1 MDNFLFLAILSG
13 AVGHVIW
20 NALLKKSDDKIKFMR
35 AFTLLS
41 SLFLLPLLFFFEP
54 LPKSAWPFFFLTI
67 VIHVFYKIFLC
78 KVYDYSGLSFG
89 YPIARGL
96 PSLVLLLITPII
108 FGETL
113 QLNNQLAIV
122 IISLGILLLVF
133 SEGNFKKINFKGL
146 TYSLIVALIIIA
158 YTITDAKGARASNA
172 LIYLLYYFS
181 LDGFIFNIIAPF
193 IFKKKEINLNYFLKN
208 FKNISIAAFFNIYS
222 YLPAVYGYTIGKV
235 AVIAALRE
243 MSILFASLY
252 GLFILK
258 EKGGYLAFISAVMI
272 LTGCILIK
280 LFSD

>member
-1 MDNFLFLAILSG
+1 MDNLLFLAILSG
-13 AVGHVIW
+13 AIGHVIW

-41 SLFLLPLLFFFEP
+41 SIFLFPLLFFFEP
-54 LPKSAWPFFFLTI
+54 LPKLAWPFFFATI

-96 PSLVLLLITPII
+96 PSLILLLVTPFV
-108 FGETL
+108 FGESL
-113 QLNNQLAIV
+113 KINNQLAIL
-122 IISLGILLLVF
+122 IISFGILLLVF
-133 SEGNFKKINFKGL
+133 SEGNFKKINIKGL

-172 LIYLLYYFS
+172 VIYLLYYFS
-181 LDGFIFNIIAPF
+181 LDGFIFNFIAPF
-193 IFKKKEINLNYFLKN
+193 IFKNKKLKIEYFAKN
-208 FKNISIAAFFNIYS
+208 FKNIFIAAFFNIYS

-243 MSILFASLY
+243 ISILFASLY
-252 GLFILK
+252 GLFVLK
-258 EKGGYLAFISAVMI
+258 EKGGHLAFISALMI

-280 LFSD
+280 LFS

>member
-1 MDNFLFLAILSG
+1 M
-13 AVGHVIW
+13 
-20 NALLKKSDDKIKFMR
+20 
-35 AFTLLS
+35 
-41 SLFLLPLLFFFEP
+41 
-54 LPKSAWPFFFLTI
+54 
-67 VIHVFYKIFLC
+67 C

-96 PSLVLLLITPII
+96 PSLILLVITPYI

-113 QLNNQLAIV
+113 KLNNQIAIL

-133 SEGNFKKINFKGL
+133 SEGNFKKINFQGL

-181 LDGFIFNIIAPF
+181 IDGLIFNIIALF
-193 IFKKKEINLNYFLKN
+193 IFKNKEIDLKYFLKN
-208 FKNISIAAFFNIYS
+208 LKNIFIAAFFNVYS

-243 MSILFASLY
+243 ISILFASLY

-272 LTGCILIK
+272 LAGCILIK
-280 LFSD
+280 LFSFE

>member
-1 MDNFLFLAILSG
+1 MDNLLFLAILSG
-13 AVGHVIW
+13 AIGHVIW

-41 SLFLLPLLFFFEP
+41 SIFLFPLLFFFEP
-54 LPKSAWPFFFLTI
+54 LPKLAWPFFFATI

-96 PSLVLLLITPII
+96 PSLILLLVTPFV
-108 FGETL
+108 FGESL
-113 QLNNQLAIV
+113 KINNQLAIL
-122 IISLGILLLVF
+122 IISFGILLLVF
-133 SEGNFKKINFKGL
+133 SEGNFKKINIKGL

-172 LIYLLYYFS
+172 VIYLLYYFS
-181 LDGFIFNIIAPF
+181 LDGFIFNFIAPL
-193 IFKKKEINLNYFLKN
+193 IFKNKKLKIEYFAKN
-208 FKNISIAAFFNIYS
+208 FKNIFIAAFFNIYS

-243 MSILFASLY
+243 ISILFASLY
-252 GLFILK
+252 GLFVLK
-258 EKGGYLAFISAVMI
+258 EKGGHLAFISALMI

-280 LFSD
+280 LFS

>member
-1 MDNFLFLAILSG
+1 MDNLLFLAILSG
-13 AVGHVIW
+13 AIGHVIW

-41 SLFLLPLLFFFEP
+41 SIFLFPLLFFFEP
-54 LPKSAWPFFFLTI
+54 LPKAAWPFFFATI

-96 PSLVLLLITPII
+96 PSLILLLITPFV
-108 FGETL
+108 FGESL
-113 QLNNQLAIV
+113 KINNQLAIL
-122 IISLGILLLVF
+122 IISFGILLLVF
-133 SEGNFKKINFKGL
+133 SEGNFKKINIKGL
-146 TYSLIVALIIIA
+146 VYSLIVSLIIIA

-172 LIYLLYYFS
+172 IIYLLYYFS
-181 LDGFIFNIIAPF
+181 LDGFIFNFIAPF
-193 IFKKKEINLNYFLKN
+193 IFKDKEINIKYFTKN
-208 FKNISIAAFFNIYS
+208 LKNISIAAFFNIYS

-243 MSILFASLY
+243 ISILFASLY
-252 GLFILK
+252 GLIVLK
-258 EKGGYLAFISAVMI
+258 EKGGYLAFISAIMI

-280 LFSD
+280 IFS

>member
-1 MDNFLFLAILSG
+1 M
-13 AVGHVIW
+13 
-20 NALLKKSDDKIKFMR
+20 
-35 AFTLLS
+35 
-41 SLFLLPLLFFFEP
+41 
-54 LPKSAWPFFFLTI
+54 
-67 VIHVFYKIFLC
+67 C

-96 PSLVLLLITPII
+96 PSLILLLITPII

-113 QLNNQLAIV
+113 KLDNQLAIV

-193 IFKKKEINLNYFLKN
+193 IFKKKEINLNYFLKILKI
-208 FKNISIAAFFNIYS
+208 FQLPLFLISI
-222 YLPAVYGYTIGKV
+222 
-235 AVIAALRE
+235 
-243 MSILFASLY
+243 
-252 GLFILK
+252 
-258 EKGGYLAFISAVMI
+258 
-272 LTGCILIK
+272 LTYPQFMAIP
-280 LFSD
+280 

>member
-1 MDNFLFLAILSG
+1 MDNLLFLAILSG
-13 AVGHVIW
+13 AIGHVIW

-41 SLFLLPLLFFFEP
+41 SIFLFPLLFFFEP
-54 LPKSAWPFFFLTI
+54 LPKLAWPFFFATI

-96 PSLVLLLITPII
+96 PSLILLLVTPFV
-108 FGETL
+108 FGESL
-113 QLNNQLAIV
+113 KINNQLAIL
-122 IISLGILLLVF
+122 IISFGILLLVF
-133 SEGNFKKINFKGL
+133 SEGNFKKINIKGL

-172 LIYLLYYFS
+172 VIYLLYYFS
-181 LDGFIFNIIAPF
+181 LDGFIFNFIAPL
-193 IFKKKEINLNYFLKN
+193 IFKNKKLKIEYFAKN
-208 FKNISIAAFFNIYS
+208 FKNIFIAAFFNIYS

-243 MSILFASLY
+243 ISILFASLY
-252 GLFILK
+252 GLFVLK
-258 EKGGYLAFISAVMI
+258 EKGGHLAFISAVMI

-280 LFSD
+280 LFS

>member
-41 SLFLLPLLFFFEP
+41 SIFLFPLLFFFEP
-54 LPKSAWPFFFLTI
+54 LPKLAWPFFFATI

-96 PSLVLLLITPII
+96 PSLILLLVTPFV
-108 FGETL
+108 FGESL
-113 QLNNQLAIV
+113 KINNQLAIL
-122 IISLGILLLVF
+122 IISFGILLLVF
-133 SEGNFKKINFKGL
+133 SEGNFKKINIKGL

-172 LIYLLYYFS
+172 VIYLLYYFS
-181 LDGFIFNIIAPF
+181 LDGFIFNFIAPL
-193 IFKKKEINLNYFLKN
+193 IFKNKKLKIEYFAKN
-208 FKNISIAAFFNIYS
+208 FKNIFIAAFFNIYS

-243 MSILFASLY
+243 ISILFASLY
-252 GLFILK
+252 GLFVLK
-258 EKGGYLAFISAVMI
+258 EKGGHLAFISALMI

-280 LFSD
+280 LFS

>member
-96 PSLVLLLITPII
+96 PSLILLLITP
-108 FGETL
+108 FVSVSYTH
-113 QLNNQLAIV
+113 LA
-122 IISLGILLLVF
+122 
-133 SEGNFKKINFKGL
+133 
-146 TYSLIVALIIIA
+146 
-158 YTITDAKGARASNA
+158 
-172 LIYLLYYFS
+172 
-181 LDGFIFNIIAPF
+181 
-193 IFKKKEINLNYFLKN
+193 
-208 FKNISIAAFFNIYS
+208 
-222 YLPAVYGYTIGKV
+222 LPTNSRV
-235 AVIAALRE
+235 
-243 MSILFASLY
+243 
-252 GLFILK
+252 
-258 EKGGYLAFISAVMI
+258 
-272 LTGCILIK
+272 
-280 LFSD
+280 

>member
-1 MDNFLFLAILSG
+1 MDNLLFLAILSG
-13 AVGHVIW
+13 AIGHVIW

-41 SLFLLPLLFFFEP
+41 SIFLFPLLFFFEP
-54 LPKSAWPFFFLTI
+54 LPKAAWPFFFATI

-96 PSLVLLLITPII
+96 PSLILLLITPFV
-108 FGETL
+108 FGESL
-113 QLNNQLAIV
+113 KINNQLAIL
-122 IISLGILLLVF
+122 IISFGILLLVF
-133 SEGNFKKINFKGL
+133 SEGNFKKINIKGL
-146 TYSLIVALIIIA
+146 IYSLIVSLIIIA

-172 LIYLLYYFS
+172 IIYLLYYFS
-181 LDGFIFNIIAPF
+181 LDGFIFNFIAPF
-193 IFKKKEINLNYFLKN
+193 IFKDKKINIKYFTKN
-208 FKNISIAAFFNIYS
+208 LKNISIAAFFNIYS

-243 MSILFASLY
+243 ISILFASLY
-252 GLFILK
+252 GLIVLK
-258 EKGGYLAFISAVMI
+258 EKGGYLAFISAIMI

-280 LFSD
+280 IFS

>member
-20 NALLKKSDDKIKFMR
+20 NALLKKAEDKIKFMR

-41 SLFLLPLLFFFEP
+41 SLILLPLLFFFEP
-54 LPKSAWPFFFLTI
+54 LPKSAWPFFLTTI
-67 VIHVFYKIFLC
+67 VIHIFYKIFLC

-96 PSLVLLLITPII
+96 PSLILLLLTPFI

-113 QLNNQLAIV
+113 NLNNQLSII

-146 TYSLIVALIIIA
+146 IYSLIVAFIIIA

-172 LIYLLYYFS
+172 IIYLLYYFA
-181 LDGFIFNIIAPF
+181 LDGFIFNFIAVF
-193 IFKKKEINLNYFLKN
+193 LFKKNKINFDYFLKN
-208 FKNISIAAFFNIYS
+208 FKSISVAAFFNIYS

-252 GLFILK
+252 GLFVLK
-258 EKGGYLAFISAVMI
+258 EKGGYLAFISALMI

-280 LFSD
+280 FFS

>member
-1 MDNFLFLAILSG
+1 MDNLLFLAILSG
-13 AVGHVIW
+13 AIGHVIW

-41 SLFLLPLLFFFEP
+41 SIFLFPLLFFFEP
-54 LPKSAWPFFFLTI
+54 LPKAAWPFFFATI

-96 PSLVLLLITPII
+96 PSLILLLITPFV
-108 FGETL
+108 FGESL
-113 QLNNQLAIV
+113 KINNQLAV
-122 IISLGILLLVF
+122 LIISFGILLLVF
-133 SEGNFKKINFKGL
+133 SEGNFKKINIKGL
-146 TYSLIVALIIIA
+146 IYSLIVSLIIIA

-172 LIYLLYYFS
+172 IIYLLYYFS
-181 LDGFIFNIIAPF
+181 LDGFIFNFIAPF
-193 IFKKKEINLNYFLKN
+193 IFKDKKINIKYFTKN
-208 FKNISIAAFFNIYS
+208 LKNISIAAFFNIYS

-243 MSILFASLY
+243 ISILFASLY
-252 GLFILK
+252 GLIVLK
-258 EKGGYLAFISAVMI
+258 EKGGYLAFISAIMI

-280 LFSD
+280 IFS

>member
-1 MDNFLFLAILSG
+1 MDNLLFLAILSG
-13 AVGHVIW
+13 AIGHVIW

-41 SLFLLPLLFFFEP
+41 SIFLFPLLFFFEP
-54 LPKSAWPFFFLTI
+54 LPKAAWPFFFATI

-96 PSLVLLLITPII
+96 PSLILLLITPFV
-108 FGETL
+108 FGESL
-113 QLNNQLAIV
+113 KINNQLAIL
-122 IISLGILLLVF
+122 IISFGILLLVF
-133 SEGNFKKINFKGL
+133 SEGNFKKINIKGL
-146 TYSLIVALIIIA
+146 VYSLIVSLIIIA

-172 LIYLLYYFS
+172 VIYLLYYFS
-181 LDGFIFNIIAPF
+181 LDGFIFNFIAPF
-193 IFKKKEINLNYFLKN
+193 IFKDKEINIKYFTKN
-208 FKNISIAAFFNIYS
+208 LKNISIAAFFNIYS

-243 MSILFASLY
+243 ISILFASLY
-252 GLFILK
+252 GLIVLK
-258 EKGGYLAFISAVMI
+258 EKGGYLAFISAIMI

-280 LFSD
+280 IFS

>member
-1 MDNFLFLAILSG
+1 MDNLLFLAILSG
-13 AVGHVIW
+13 AIGHVIW

-41 SLFLLPLLFFFEP
+41 SIFLFPLLFFFEP
-54 LPKSAWPFFFLTI
+54 LPKAAWPFFFATI

-96 PSLVLLLITPII
+96 PSLILLLITPFV
-108 FGETL
+108 FGESL
-113 QLNNQLAIV
+113 KINNQLAIL
-122 IISLGILLLVF
+122 IISFGILLLVF
-133 SEGNFKKINFKGL
+133 SEGNFKKINIKGL
-146 TYSLIVALIIIA
+146 VYSLIVSLIIIA

-172 LIYLLYYFS
+172 IIYLLYYFS
-181 LDGFIFNIIAPF
+181 LDGFIFNFIAPF
-193 IFKKKEINLNYFLKN
+193 IFKDKKINIKYFTKN
-208 FKNISIAAFFNIYS
+208 LKNISIAAFFNIYS

-243 MSILFASLY
+243 ISILFASLY
-252 GLFILK
+252 GLIVLK
-258 EKGGYLAFISAVMI
+258 EKGGYLAFISAIMI

-280 LFSD
+280 IFS